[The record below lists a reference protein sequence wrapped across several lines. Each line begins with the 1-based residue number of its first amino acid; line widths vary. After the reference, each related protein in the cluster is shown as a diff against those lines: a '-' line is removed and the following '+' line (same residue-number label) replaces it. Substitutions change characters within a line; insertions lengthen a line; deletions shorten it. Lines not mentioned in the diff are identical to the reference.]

1 MRLAIQSVG
10 IDRMAVAPDH
20 PLRSWIS
27 SVLSRLRVPPVQFG
41 PRLRILTNRKVIS
54 RARYRFVV
62 DGKFSI
68 SSRYSYCG
76 DGKIEAATEINDI
89 NILQVPNDIIIL
101 HQVALPASAS
111 KNLRS
116 AVGFGLSAWTQFEA
130 SDVHFVCAAASATEN
145 AQVSVE
151 IRIVP
156 KQQLRTYIDCLDFK
170 DVDPDALLLGDEPK
184 WELPL
189 PTEKRRKQIR
199 SGIISYGLAMM
210 AMVGLLV
217 AVVVATARQRDY
229 AARLREAQKSEL
241 VARQAET
248 ALRQAIERSR
258 STFDAL
264 STQRARHM
272 PMTDQLSALA
282 HALEGDAR
290 LVEVSISDS
299 GISGRLIGTTAAD
312 IGQSVGIS
320 PAAKIK
326 VVAVRPISSTNSLI
340 EFSMT
345 R

>member
-1 MRLAIQSVG
+1 
-10 IDRMAVAPDH
+10 MAVAPGH
-20 PLRSWIS
+20 PLGNWIS
-27 SVLSRLRVPPVQFG
+27 SALSRLRVPPVQFG
-41 PRLRILTNRKVIS
+41 PQLRILTTRKLIS
-54 RARYRFVV
+54 QARYSLFV
-62 DGKFSI
+62 DRKLSI
-68 SSRYSYCG
+68 SSSYSYCG
-76 DGKIEAATEINDI
+76 DDNIEKAAEYNDI
-89 NILQVPNDIIIL
+89 NILKVPNDIIML

-116 AVGFGLSAWTQFEA
+116 AVGFGLSAWTPFEA

-156 KQQLRTYIDCLDFK
+156 KQQLRTYIDSLDFK
-170 DVDPDALLLGDEPK
+170 DFDPDALLLGDEPK

-199 SGIISYGLAMM
+199 SGIINYALVMT

-217 AVVVATARQRDY
+217 SVVVATARQRDY
-229 AARLREAQKSEL
+229 AFRLREAQKSEL

-248 ALRQAIERSR
+248 ALRQNIERSR

-264 STQRARHM
+264 STQRSRHL
-272 PMTDQLSALA
+272 PLTEQLSALA

-299 GISGRLIGTTAAD
+299 GITGRLIGTTAAD
-312 IGQSVGIS
+312 ISQSVGSS
-320 PAAKIK
+320 PATKIK
-326 VVAVRPISSTNSLI
+326 VVAVRPISSMNSLI
-340 EFSMT
+340 EFSMA